1 MKISAFQSGKF
12 VQRNRYKSFEPVFVN
27 TLWELDDSQLIMLL
41 SEANIK
47 LGELNA
53 FSQLIPD
60 VDFFIKMHVRKEAT
74 KSSRIEGTQTNID
87 EAIQKVENLQPEK
100 KDDWQE
106 VQNYVQAMNEA
117 ILNLQTLPISTRLLT
132 NTHKILLQAVRGEH
146 KMPGEYRRSQNWIGG
161 SSIADA
167 VFIPPHADGVNDYMS
182 DLEKFLNNEN
192 LPVPALIKIA
202 IAHYQFET
210 IHPFLDGNGRIGRLM
225 ITLFLVSNRLLEKPT
240 LYLSDFFEAHKS
252 LYYDNL
258 TRVRTHQNMLQ
269 WLKFFWKA

>member
-132 NTHKILLQAVRGEH
+132 NTHKILLQAVEENT
-146 KMPGEYRRSQNWIGG
+146 KCPA
-161 SSIADA
+161 SI
-167 VFIPPHADGVNDYMS
+167 
-182 DLEKFLNNEN
+182 E
-192 LPVPALIKIA
+192 
-202 IAHYQFET
+202 
-210 IHPFLDGNGRIGRLM
+210 
-225 ITLFLVSNRLLEKPT
+225 
-240 LYLSDFFEAHKS
+240 EAK
-252 LYYDNL
+252 
-258 TRVRTHQNMLQ
+258 TG
-269 WLKFFWKA
+269 